1 MIEGNLSNSLIR
13 QIKGKVE
20 LYEGSTLLETFS
32 YNDKLAEI
40 EVSREG
46 EGGKFFGFGVC
57 QKLTVKITDKDR
69 ELDIQKG
76 IHHFKVYLTDAE
88 AFISPFPLFYVEEVK
103 RNEKT
108 NELTITAYDLL
119 YNSSNIIFEEAI
131 TIRNNLEEGEELTP
145 ITYAGVLAITIGL
158 PWKIITVGGISI
170 PMLPIKDYNFTDDD
184 ETNPFLIT
192 YPQGANLEGT
202 ETCREV
208 LDDIAE
214 MTQSIYYIDRD
225 GYLVFKRLDRD
236 GDAVLTISKAD
247 YFELSNKMSYTLNAI
262 YHTTQLGDNVSDEES
277 TNINKD
283 YEASIGNEGA
293 RQYVR
298 DNAFWEN
305 REDIGTIVDNALAA
319 IGGLTIHQFS
329 CSWRGNFLLEP
340 GDKISLTTKDNETIT
355 SYVLNDKLVYNGG
368 MKQTTSWE
376 YKDSEGETPSNPAS
390 LGEALNRTFARVD
403 KVNKNITMLASDI
416 SANTDEVANLSK
428 LILDPDGI
436 QATVQSI
443 QEATDEA
450 IENINGEIDTLTKSV
465 ELAMTDEAVE
475 IKINEALSNGVS
487 SVETT
492 SGFTF
497 NQDGLKV
504 SSSDS
509 DIYTLIDE
517 TGMKVSI
524 GDDPDPVLAATN
536 DGVNAMNLTARQFL
550 IIGERSRFEDYGT
563 NRTGCFWI
571 GG

>member
-1 MIEGNLSNSLIR
+1 MFDL
-13 QIKGKVE
+13 
-20 LYEGSTLLETFS
+20 
-32 YNDKLAEI
+32 
-40 EVSREG
+40 
-46 EGGKFFGFGVC
+46 
-57 QKLTVKITDKDR
+57 KD
-69 ELDIQKG
+69 LQDQ
-76 IHHFKVYLTDAE
+76 
-88 AFISPFPLFYVEEVK
+88 
-103 RNEKT
+103 
-108 NELTITAYDLL
+108 
-119 YNSSNIIFEEAI
+119 
-131 TIRNNLEEGEELTP
+131 LEEGQTLN
-145 ITYAGVLAITIGL
+145 LATFATVAALGMDL
-158 PWKIITVGGISI
+158 PLQYINIGGIVV
-170 PMLPIKDYNFTDDD
+170 PMPPVDVINFGEDDIFGL
-184 ETNPFLIT
+184 E
-192 YPQGANLEGT
+192 YPEGANLEGS
-202 ETCREV
+202 ENLREII
-208 LDDIAE
+208 DDLAE
-214 MTQSIYYIDRD
+214 ATQSIYYIDHTDCLIFR
-225 GYLVFKRLDRD
+225 RLDRD
-236 GDAVLTISKAD
+236 GAADLIIDKANYFDLDSKTSKR
-247 YFELSNKMSYTLNAI
+247 LSAI

-283 YEASIGNEGA
+283 YEASMDSEGA

-305 REDIGTIVDNALAA
+305 REDIGTIVEDALAA

-329 CSWRGNFLLEP
+329 CSWRGNHLLEP
-340 GDKISLTTKDNETIT
+340 GDKIDLITKDNDTIT
-355 SYVLNDKLVYNGG
+355 AYILSDKIIYNGG
-368 MKQTTSWE
+368 LKQDTSWAYVE
-376 YKDSEGETPSNPAS
+376 NKEETPSNPS
-390 LGEALNRTFARVD
+390 TLGEALNRTYARVD
-403 KVNKNITMLASDI
+403 KANKNITMLASDI
-416 SANTDEVANLSK
+416 SANADEVANLSK

-450 IENINGEIDTLTKSV
+450 IEKINGEIDTLTKSV

-475 IKINEALSNGVS
+475 IKINEALSNGVN

-524 GDDPDPVLAATN
+524 GNDPDPVLAATN

-550 IIGERSRFEDYGT
+550 IIGKRSRFEDYGS